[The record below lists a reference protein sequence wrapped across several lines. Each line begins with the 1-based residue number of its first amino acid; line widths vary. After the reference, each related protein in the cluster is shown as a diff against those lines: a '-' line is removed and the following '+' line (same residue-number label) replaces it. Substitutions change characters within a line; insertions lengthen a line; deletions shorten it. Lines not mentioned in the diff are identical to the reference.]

1 MAGILGDDADTPP
14 PEAPALQQRQA
25 PPMPPQA
32 PPQAPGLP
40 NMGVMDRLQAQYAPG
55 AYKARVGAYQQN
67 LALQAQQAAYEG
79 ILAKMGPGHE
89 AEARMLSLNPNLA
102 TEMMKPQIVPRG
114 ASLVGSM
121 GAGGG
126 GAGGAGGAGGGAA
139 GGANGVYTNTQG
151 DLQGAG
157 LQQIVERS
165 LLGEDVTGEVGR
177 DPVNRAIYN
186 NAMGDA
192 MKQRGITAAT
202 LTDRNAKFPAYKNAV
217 NDLTK
222 SASEKGVGASE
233 FQALAPHLA
242 QSVTQFNTQFP
253 NYNAFK
259 QAVAKGLGGPQATAL
274 QQQINGVMAA
284 YDRATG
290 NKDDAHVEDVLNKA
304 WSGGQI
310 QAGIQA
316 LQQEIQATQA
326 AIPKQMNRLKVQHGL
341 ADKVDAPSLSNAR
354 AAIARGA
361 PRNQVR
367 QKIEEAGLDPGDL

>member
-14 PEAPALQQRQA
+14 PEAPVPQVTNNYA
-25 PPMPPQA
+25 PQPL
-32 PPQAPGLP
+32 APGLP
-40 NMGVMDRLQAQYAPG
+40 SMGIMDRLQAQYAPG
-55 AYKARVGAYQQN
+55 AYKARLGAYQQN

-79 ILAKMGPGHE
+79 IAAKMGPGHE

-121 GAGGG
+121 GASGGS
-126 GAGGAGGAGGGAA
+126 A

-186 NAMGDA
+186 NAMGEA

-202 LTDRNAKFPAYKNAV
+202 LADRNAKFPAYKNAV

-222 SASEKGVGASE
+222 SASERGVGASE

-259 QAVAKGLGGPQATAL
+259 QAVAKGMGGPQATAL

-284 YDRATG
+284 YGRATG
-290 NKDDAHVEDVLNKA
+290 NKDDAHVEDVLNKT

-341 ADKVDAPSLSNAR
+341 ADKVDALSLSNAR
-354 AAIARGA
+354 AAIAKGA
-361 PRNQVR
+361 PRDQVR

>member
-14 PEAPALQQRQA
+14 PQAPA
-25 PPMPPQA
+25 PQITNNYA
-32 PPQAPGLP
+32 AQPQAPGLP
-40 NMGVMDRLQAQYAPG
+40 NMGIMDRLQAQYAPG

-67 LALQAQQAAYEG
+67 LALQTQAATYQA
-79 ILAKMGPGHE
+79 LAGMGYSPE
-89 AEARMLSLNPNLA
+89 QARMLSLSPSLA
-102 TEMMKPQIVPRG
+102 TEALKPQLVNRG
-114 ASLVGSM
+114 TSLVNPM
-121 GAGGG
+121 APGGG
-126 GAGGAGGAGGGAA
+126 GAGGAGGAGNASA
-139 GGANGVYTNTQG
+139 GGSGAQPGASFTNTQG

-165 LLGEDVTGEVGR
+165 LLGEDVTQEVGR

-186 NAMGDA
+186 NAMGEA

-202 LTDRNAKFPAYKNAV
+202 LADRNAKFPAYKNAV

-222 SASEKGVGASE
+222 SASERGVGASE

-253 NYNAFK
+253 KYNAFK
-259 QAVAKGLGGPQATAL
+259 QAVAKGMGGPQATAL

-284 YDRATG
+284 YGRATG
-290 NKDDAHVEDVLNKA
+290 NKDDAHVEDVLNKT

-354 AAIARGA
+354 AAIAKGA
-361 PRNQVR
+361 PRDQVR